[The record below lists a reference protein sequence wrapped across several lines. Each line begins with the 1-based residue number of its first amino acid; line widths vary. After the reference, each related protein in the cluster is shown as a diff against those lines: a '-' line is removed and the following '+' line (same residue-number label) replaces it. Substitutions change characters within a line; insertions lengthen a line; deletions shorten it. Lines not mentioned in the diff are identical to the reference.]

1 MWDRNRTNAVLLFA
15 LILGIVGT
23 AQSLF
28 AEYKAVDQRIWA
40 AVTEELSTEARF
52 QNLRVEVE
60 NMTVRLRGSV
70 PVLEDKRQALQKAQ
84 KPADVR
90 MIISHIVLETEKVPD
105 TLLLRRLR
113 ERLAEAQDSTIS
125 LKVKRG
131 GVTIQGTVEFEAQR
145 ERVLST
151 VASTSGVLWIEDR
164 LQILTD

>member
-28 AEYKAVDQRIWA
+28 AEYKAVDQQIWA

-105 TLLLRRLR
+105 TLLLKRLR

-145 ERVLST
+145 ERVLSM
-151 VASTSGVLWIEDR
+151 VASTSGVMWIEDR
-164 LQILTD
+164 LQTLTD